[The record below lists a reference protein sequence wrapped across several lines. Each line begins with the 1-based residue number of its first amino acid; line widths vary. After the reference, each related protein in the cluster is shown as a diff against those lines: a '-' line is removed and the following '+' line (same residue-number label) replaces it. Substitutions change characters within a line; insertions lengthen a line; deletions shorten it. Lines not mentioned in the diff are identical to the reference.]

1 MQWELDEEKT
11 LKRMLNERW
20 QDNEKK
26 IRGG

>member
-11 LKRMLNERW
+11 LKRKLNERW